1 MLHLY
6 PPIPGPVINEG
17 YSRKDMID
25 QSLIPHPWSRF
36 PPTTVKMSDSTV
48 SVKPEPALASQI
60 PSSTAEDA
68 KSALGLLAAGLSDCY
83 QTYDI
88 ALGYHTATKHWK
100 IFIRMTTSEQSAR
113 QDEYKLVTSKY
124 SLEVN
129 LASEDPDPVFFE
141 PDLESVD
148 FEAEL
153 AALEQV
159 TQIAMY
165 KGTPFLLKC
174 NGDVQE
180 HDCLALE
187 AVLQIDRH
195 GLDGVIERSKSRL
208 WVPPF

>member
-1 MLHLY
+1 
-6 PPIPGPVINEG
+6 
-17 YSRKDMID
+17 
-25 QSLIPHPWSRF
+25 
-36 PPTTVKMSDSTV
+36 MSDSTV
-48 SVKPEPALASQI
+48 PVKPESALASQI
-60 PSSTAEDA
+60 PSMTAGYA

-88 ALGYHTATKHWK
+88 AVGYHTATERWK
-100 IFIRMTTSEQSAR
+100 IFIRMTTSEQPAR
-113 QDEYKLVTSKY
+113 QDEYKPVTSKC

-141 PDLESVD
+141 PEPENVD

-180 HDCLALE
+180 RDCLALE
-187 AVLQIDRH
+187 AVLRIDMR

>member
-1 MLHLY
+1 
-6 PPIPGPVINEG
+6 
-17 YSRKDMID
+17 MID

-48 SVKPEPALASQI
+48 SVKPESALASQI
-60 PSSTAEDA
+60 PSMTAEDA
-68 KSALGLLAAGLSDCY
+68 KSALGLLAAGLSDYY

-88 ALGYHTATKHWK
+88 AVGYHTPTKHWK
-100 IFIRMTTSEQSAR
+100 VFIRMTTPEQSAG
-113 QDEYKLVTSKY
+113 QDGYKPATSKC

-129 LASEDPDPVFFE
+129 LASENPDPVFFE
-141 PDLESVD
+141 PEPESVD

-153 AALEQV
+153 AVLEQV

-174 NGDVQE
+174 NGDVQGR
-180 HDCLALE
+180 DCLALE
-187 AVLQIDRH
+187 AVLRIDSR
-195 GLDGVIERSKSRL
+195 GLDGVTERSKSRL